1 MSDNTITPSGMGGS
15 AESRKVVSGWK
26 AIRAQQTGQAAPST
40 RQTINESTHKP
51 LESARTIQEEPN
63 GVYDHKRGKQFLKE
77 QYQTAASMKKFK
89 GPENLCMLKMCALY
103 ESSKSVKV
111 QYVKEAGFGV
121 YEVGWLES

>member
-26 AIRAQQTGQAAPST
+26 AIRAQQTGTAKPVA
-40 RQTINESTHKP
+40 RQPINENVQKISETANV
-51 LESARTIQEEPN
+51 SQEEPN
-63 GVYDHKRGKQFLKE
+63 GVYDSKRGKQFLKE
-77 QYQTAASMKKFK
+77 QYQQATSLKKFR

-103 ESSKSVKV
+103 ESSKNTKV

-121 YEVGWLES
+121 YEIGWSEG